1 MPLRGQPDHLD
12 QLFKTSTMFRRNRGH
27 GAALRARRGTRALK
41 TLWLVTRRS
50 AEAFVED
57 GALSRGAAIAFYAV
71 TSIGPVL
78 LIVVAVA
85 GLFFGEDA
93 ARGALMTKLG
103 QAMGPQSAGFLE
115 MAIGSASN
123 HGSGV
128 VATVI
133 GLVSLVIT
141 ASGVFGEMQ
150 TALNAIWRTS
160 PEGTTVERLIKAR
173 LTSLTL
179 VATLG
184 FLLLVSLVFGAA
196 IAAIG
201 QALDNIMP
209 FTEALLHLL
218 NFAISL
224 ALLTTVFAAIYKILP
239 DRHLEWRD
247 TTVGALVTA
256 LLITIGKMA
265 IGIYIGR
272 SGIASS
278 YGAAGSVLAS
288 LLWVYYSAQ
297 IFLFGAEFTRAYAE
311 HRIPAPARPQP
322 AQAPTMMERLNS

>member
-1 MPLRGQPDHLD
+1 MLR
-12 QLFKTSTMFRRNRGH
+12 
-27 GAALRARRGTRALK
+27 
-41 TLWLVTRRS
+41 TLWLVTKRS
-50 AEAFVED
+50 AEAFIED

-71 TSIGPVL
+71 MSLGPLL

-93 ARGALMTKLG
+93 ARGGLMTKLG
-103 QAMGPQSAGFLE
+103 QAMGPQSAGFLQL
-115 MAIGSASN
+115 AIGSASN

-128 VATVI
+128 VATII
-133 GLVSLVIT
+133 GVVSLVVT

-150 TALNAIWRTS
+150 TALNAIWRTR
-160 PEGTTVERLIKAR
+160 PEGTTVVRLIKAR

-179 VATLG
+179 VVTLG
-184 FLLLVSLVFGAA
+184 FLLLVSLVVGAA
-196 IAAIG
+196 IAAVG
-201 QALDNIMP
+201 EALNNIMP
-209 FTEALLHLL
+209 FTETLLHLL

-224 ALLTTVFAAIYKILP
+224 ACLSAIFAAIYKILP
-239 DRHLEWRD
+239 DRHLKWRD
-247 TTVGALVTA
+247 TIIGAVVTA

-288 LLWVYYSAQ
+288 LLWIYYSAQ

-311 HRIPAPARPQP
+311 RHGVGREPVEA
-322 AQAPTMMERLNS
+322 SGV